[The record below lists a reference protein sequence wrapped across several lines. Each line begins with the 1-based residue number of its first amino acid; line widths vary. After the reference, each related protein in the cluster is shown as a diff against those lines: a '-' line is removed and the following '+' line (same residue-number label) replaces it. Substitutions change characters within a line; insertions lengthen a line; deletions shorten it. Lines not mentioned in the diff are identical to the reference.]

1 MTGVYCVFCRTGF
14 EAGIESRLKRR
25 GYATLVPKIKKFKP
39 SGGKLV
45 EKELCLL
52 PGYVFFETD
61 EKDDGEYRLRGADL
75 DFVEWIRRHA
85 GTIEP
90 TKVIKEGTKIRFVEG
105 PLCELNGRVLKVNK
119 SRRQVQIELNNA
131 NGLLSTIWCAIEY
144 VEPEQPIE

>member
-61 EKDDGEYRLRGADL
+61 ETALDVRSINTLQNAIKLLQYDDGEYRLRGADL
-75 DFVEWIRRHA
+75 DFVEWIRRHDRA
-85 GTIEP
+85 DKGNKGRNKDT
-90 TKVIKEGTKIRFVEG
+90 
-105 PLCELNGRVLKVNK
+105 LCGRPAV
-119 SRRQVQIELNNA
+119 RTEWARA
-131 NGLLSTIWCAIEY
+131 
-144 VEPEQPIE
+144 

>member
-61 EKDDGEYRLRGADL
+61 EKELDVRSINTLQNAIKLLQYDDFSLMRRAPCLAFALSMPIIRNSIRLIMPRYVMMIVNRVFSSILFILA
-75 DFVEWIRRHA
+75 
-85 GTIEP
+85 
-90 TKVIKEGTKIRFVEG
+90 VIV
-105 PLCELNGRVLKVNK
+105 
-119 SRRQVQIELNNA
+119 
-131 NGLLSTIWCAIEY
+131 
-144 VEPEQPIE
+144 

>member
-61 EKDDGEYRLRGADL
+61 EKEL
-75 DFVEWIRRHA
+75 DVRSIN
-85 GTIEP
+85 TLQSCCSM
-90 TKVIKEGTKIRFVEG
+90 TT
-105 PLCELNGRVLKVNK
+105 
-119 SRRQVQIELNNA
+119 A
-131 NGLLSTIWCAIEY
+131 NIACVVPIWTLLSGYGGTLAR
-144 VEPEQPIE
+144 

>member
-52 PGYVFFETD
+52 PAMCSL
-61 EKDDGEYRLRGADL
+61 KR
-75 DFVEWIRRHA
+75 
-85 GTIEP
+85 
-90 TKVIKEGTKIRFVEG
+90 TK
-105 PLCELNGRVLKVNK
+105 K
-119 SRRQVQIELNNA
+119 SLTYAR
-131 NGLLSTIWCAIEY
+131 
-144 VEPEQPIE
+144 